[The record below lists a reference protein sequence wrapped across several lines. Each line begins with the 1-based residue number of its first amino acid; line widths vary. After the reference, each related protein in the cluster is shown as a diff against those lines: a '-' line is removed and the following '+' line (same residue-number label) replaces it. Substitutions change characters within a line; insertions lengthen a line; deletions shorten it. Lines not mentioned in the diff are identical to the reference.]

1 MDLSDTGMHEQPFRT
16 HGQPSALLE
25 YAAHRSALEF
35 LHATYAAKHGLGL
48 LQGPTLSGKSTVAR
62 EFMRSFPSDVSKAMV
77 DGEGLTSN
85 ALLSSVLSQ
94 FGYKLELTSANEL
107 LSMLRVFSMQQSAAG
122 HAPILVVE
130 NTHAMEADTLRVLC
144 EFAGF
149 AVNRQSALRIML
161 LSDRS
166 IENIISAP
174 EMECISKRVTGVHLL
189 GPMTALETR
198 DYLHQKLDAA
208 GATSPADI
216 FPDSVCADVYSASN
230 GWPGVADR
238 LALLAFAKAKTCPVL
253 PEHIKR
259 LALTADAAPAPAVS
273 GEYDGH
279 PRIFLTNKGK
289 TLGEITLERPRLLIG
304 RSEHN
309 DLRINSNFISR
320 HHAMFVRHGAATLLM
335 DLNSTNGTF
344 VNSRRVSNYVMMHD
358 DIVSI
363 GNHRMKFVHPEADR
377 TVDMDESGMADTV
390 IMKTL
395 DDMRRMLK
403 QESTQTMPLQA
414 MNALLAGDTDADTD
428 TDPTPTPTGKTV
440 LPRAD
445 FRDRRVRVDNI
456 LVKRLPEV
464 LAAH

>member
-1 MDLSDTGMHEQPFRT
+1 MDLSDTGLHEQPFKT
-16 HGQPSALLE
+16 HGQPSALLA
-25 YAAHRSALEF
+25 YAAHRAALEF
-35 LHATYAAKHGLGL
+35 LEATYAAKHGLGL
-48 LQGPTLSGKSTVAR
+48 LQGPALSGKSTVAR
-62 EFMRSFPSDVSKAMV
+62 EFMGSFPADVSRALV
-77 DGEGLTSN
+77 DGNGLTST

-94 FGYKLELTSANEL
+94 FGYKLELTSENEL
-107 LSMLRVFSMQQSAAG
+107 TSMLRVFSMQQTAAG
-122 HAPILVVE
+122 DPPILVIE
-130 NTHAMEADTLRVLC
+130 NTHAMGAEALHVLC
-144 EFAGF
+144 ELASIT
-149 AVNRQSALRIML
+149 VNRQSALRIML

-166 IENIISAP
+166 IENIINAP

-198 DYLHQKLDAA
+198 DFLHQKLDAA
-208 GATSPADI
+208 GADHPAEI

-230 GWPGVADR
+230 GWPGVVDR
-238 LALLAFAKAKTCPVL
+238 LALLAFAKAKSAPVL

-259 LALTADAAPAPAVS
+259 LALTADAAPAPLS
-273 GEYDGH
+273 EDEYDGH
-279 PRIFLTNKGK
+279 PRIYLTRKGK

-320 HHAMFVRHGAATLLM
+320 HHAMFVRHGSATLLM

-377 TVDMDESGMADTV
+377 AVDMDQSGMADTV

-395 DDMRRMLK
+395 DDMRRLLK

-414 MNALLAGDTDADTD
+414 MNALLASDVDADNDTD
-428 TDPTPTPTGKTV
+428 
-440 LPRAD
+440 
-445 FRDRRVRVDNI
+445 
-456 LVKRLPEV
+456 
-464 LAAH
+464 